1 MTFANI
7 IGHDRQKKLLRQAWN
22 NQRMAHAY
30 LFTGAEGIGKRLMA
44 TALVRLIFCENQTG
58 CGTCAGCRRIDHNN
72 HPDLHILEPEGSFIK
87 IDAIRELQREL
98 QHPPLEAP
106 RRICLIDGA
115 DKMNPAA
122 GNALLKTLE
131 EPRRDVMLILI
142 SAHPEAVLETI
153 RSRCQQLP
161 FSRLDQSMISQVLKQ
176 QGFSEDECRIL
187 ASLSEGSLKKA
198 LGNDRDFYL
207 EQRKVLFKAVCTLT
221 PGSIVPMLDQAEK
234 WAAEKEQLEDLGTIL
249 LSCYRDVFLVVSQGS
264 NSLLANSDL
273 KERIVHQAA
282 KESLTSIQHKLE
294 ALLEFQ
300 NHLRRNVNRQLA
312 VERLLIRLSQTKTAA

>member
-7 IGHDRQKKLLRQAWN
+7 IGHERQKKLLRQAWN

-44 TALVRLIFCENQTG
+44 TALVRLIFCETQTG

-72 HPDLHILEPEGSFIK
+72 HPDLHILEPDGNFIK

-131 EPRRDVMLILI
+131 EPRPDVMLILI
-142 SAHPEAVLETI
+142 SAHPEVVLETI

-161 FSRLDQSMISQVLKQ
+161 FSRLEQTMIAQVLKQ
-176 QGFSEDECRIL
+176 QDFSEDECRIL

-198 LGNDRDFYL
+198 LGNDREFYL
-207 EQRKVLFKAVCTLT
+207 EHRKALFKAVCTLT
-221 PGSIVPMLDQAEK
+221 PGSIVPMLDLAEK
-234 WAAEKEQLEDLGTIL
+234 WAADKEQLEDLGTVL

-264 NSLLANSDL
+264 NSLLANTDL
-273 KERIVHQAA
+273 KERIVHQASR
-282 KESLTSIQHKLE
+282 ETLTSIQHKLE

-312 VERLLIRLSQTKTAA
+312 VERLLIRLIHPAANM